1 MTVKKLL
8 HNVTVPDTGCAPP
21 VARAAATGGGAMTPG
36 QILLYCGACIGL
48 TVIGMAFLIRAASV
62 SPQLIR
68 QSKTPQ
74 TAGHFAPIP
83 MGGLYGVVTVREL
96 VNYYLQNP
104 PPVQG
109 GAFVGRLPKI
119 GGC

>member
-1 MTVKKLL
+1 MTVKELL

-21 VARAAATGGGAMTPG
+21 VVRAAATGGGAMTPG
-36 QILLYCGACIGL
+36 QILLYCGASIGL
-48 TVIGMAFLIRAASV
+48 VVIGMAFLIRAASV

-68 QSKTPQ
+68 QSETPQ
-74 TAGHFAPIP
+74 TAGYFAPIP
-83 MGGLYGVVTVREL
+83 MGGLYGTVTVRKL

-104 PPVQG
+104 PPAKG
-109 GAFVGRLPKI
+109 PAFVGRLPKI